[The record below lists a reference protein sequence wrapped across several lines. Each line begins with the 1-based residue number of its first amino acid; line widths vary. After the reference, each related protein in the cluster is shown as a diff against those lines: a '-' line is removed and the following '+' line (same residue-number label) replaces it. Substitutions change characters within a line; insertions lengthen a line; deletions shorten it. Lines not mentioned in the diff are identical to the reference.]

1 MHIERDFY
9 QKVGGGLA
17 GFAPAAYLAVVAT
30 TVNDGRSDWSLG
42 GYWIGYAVVTVAGCV
57 MFFCAHLG
65 PASPKAERRAQ
76 KPEPSRVTRR
86 ILVDH
91 AVGNGGTLPDTTP
104 RVARKMK
111 INVKNSDGHDLA
123 GADVAVI
130 TESGIAQHG
139 VTDSA
144 GLVSLSVPHKDQVT
158 LYVAERTS
166 EPLLLNACDTDSDLE
181 VQLTTTPGVSSYIF
195 KSSTGHIPGLE
206 GRFNP
211 QADSLGRYYVYI
223 DNASADGRPA
233 NPASFEPG
241 RPLLVEDSLYR
252 RAEITFL
259 SVINNASLIRKLSL
273 PQG

>member
-17 GFAPAAYLAVVAT
+17 AFASATYIAVVSMTA
-30 TVNDGRSDWSLG
+30 NNGPADWSVG
-42 GYWIGYAVVTVAGCV
+42 GYWIWYAVVTAAGCV
-57 MFFCAHLG
+57 MFFCAHVG
-65 PASPKAERRAQ
+65 PSTKAERRAQ

-86 ILVDH
+86 IAVDH
-91 AVGNGGTLPDTTP
+91 AAGSGGTLSDTTP
-104 RVARKMK
+104 RVARKMTIK
-111 INVKNSDGHDLA
+111 VKNSDGHDLA

-144 GLVSLSVPHKDQVT
+144 GAVSLSVPYKDQVT

-195 KSSTGHIPGLE
+195 KSSTGYIPGLK

-211 QADSLGRYYVYI
+211 HADSLGRHYVYI

-233 NPASFEPG
+233 DPASFEPG
-241 RPLLVEDSLYR
+241 RPMLVEDSLYR

-273 PQG
+273 P